1 MIDSEAGWDA
11 TLNFEAFFILQTVFR
26 MQTFHALITITLR
39 KGILDVQGKTVEQ
52 SLHAI
57 GFDGIADVQIGKHVE
72 LTVSAENRDAAYSL
86 VQDACGKLIAN
97 PIMEDF
103 HIELRETVTAQEV
116 A

>member
-1 MIDSEAGWDA
+1 
-11 TLNFEAFFILQTVFR
+11 

-57 GFDGIADVQIGKHVE
+57 GFDGISDVHIGKHVE
-72 LTVSAENRDAAYSL
+72 LNVTAETREQALVA
-86 VQDACGKLIAN
+86 VQDACSKLIAN

-103 HIELRETVTAQEV
+103 HVELRESVSTAQEV

>member
-1 MIDSEAGWDA
+1 
-11 TLNFEAFFILQTVFR
+11 

-57 GFDGIADVQIGKHVE
+57 GFGGIADVHIGKHVE
-72 LTVSAENRDAAYSL
+72 LNVTAENRDAARAL
-86 VQDACGKLIAN
+86 VQDACSRLIAN

-103 HIELRETVTAQEV
+103 HIELHETVTESAQE
-116 A
+116 AA

>member
-1 MIDSEAGWDA
+1 MY
-11 TLNFEAFFILQTVFR
+11 
-26 MQTFHALITITLR
+26 TFHALVTITLR

-57 GFDGIADVQIGKHVE
+57 GFNGISDVQIGKHVE
-72 LTVSAENRDAAYSL
+72 LNVTASSHEQALAA
-86 VQDACGKLIAN
+86 VQDACSKLIAN

-103 HIELRETVTAQEV
+103 HVELGEGVPVAQEV